1 MSAKKPMAD
10 EKTSTFA
17 VSTGEKK
24 SPPASAEYVDKLPEG
39 KTYDDIKAERGIIV
53 WCKYAACKSNQQ
65 VEGLQRT
72 TGTIRKNPSYKP
84 IGESEHIWKGIC
96 TRNEIA
102 IDFTSVR
109 TVSGVK
115 QNVPSCFVSSVD
127 TRQHQDWSKM
137 LQNDGTPYGG
147 STESRT
153 FEHDWD
159 KHGNWDNG
167 G

>member
-1 MSAKKPMAD
+1 MAAKKPMAD
-10 EKTSTFA
+10 SKSSTFS
-17 VSTGEKK
+17 VSTGEKP
-24 SPPASAEYVDKLPEG
+24 STSTGVEYVDKLPEG
-39 KTYDDIKAERGIIV
+39 KTYEDIKEQYGKIV
-53 WCKYAACKSNQQ
+53 WCRYLACKSNQP

-84 IGESEHIWKGIC
+84 FTEAEHVWKGIC

-109 TVSGVK
+109 TKTGIK
-115 QNVPSCFVSSVD
+115 QNVPSCYVSSVD
-127 TRQHQDWSKM
+127 TRQHQAWSKL
-137 LQNDGTPYGG
+137 LQSDGTAFGG

-159 KHGNWDNG
+159 KHGNWDNKG
-167 G
+167 

>member
-1 MSAKKPMAD
+1 MAAKKPMAD
-10 EKTSTFA
+10 SKSSTFE
-17 VSTGEKK
+17 VSTGKVQK
-24 SPPASAEYVDKLPEG
+24 PTSAEYVDKLPEG
-39 KTYDDIKAERGIIV
+39 MKYEDAKEKYGIMV
-53 WCKYAACKSNQQ
+53 WCKYTACKSNQT
-65 VEGLQRT
+65 VEDLQRT

-84 IGESEHIWKGIC
+84 ISEREHVWKGIC

-102 IDFTSVR
+102 IDFSSVFS
-109 TVSGVK
+109 VSGIK

-137 LQNDGTPYGG
+137 LQSNGTPYGG

-159 KHGNWDNG
+159 KHGNWEE
-167 G
+167 